1 MFIARLEG
9 SAAVW
14 PEGMAQMTTWL
25 EIKVSAKYSADTN
38 GIYITLTTGSKN
50 NARRFQSPC
59 RMWGQHHLHDQQHP
73 KNIATICSSP
83 LNYFEQLEMRSNR
96 SFNLEP
102 NPNPLKKTPKNTFV
116 PENHK
121 PSKPAWHVGFQVVF
135 DVFSMCFL
143 QFPSLAVCII
153 ISMFQAFLSW

>member
-102 NPNPLKKTPKNTFV
+102 NPNPLKKTPKILLSLKITNQANPHGMLVSRWCLTF
-116 PENHK
+116 
-121 PSKPAWHVGFQVVF
+121 
-135 DVFSMCFL
+135 FSMCFL